1 MKKQDNPLVIG
12 LIVLLVVLLFG
23 GFGIMG
29 FGGFGMKSMMGGYG
43 NSYLCSQVG
52 GIWCY
57 WPSTGF
63 LSMFIFWSVVILLI
77 VLIVKHFQKRG
88 AK

>member
-1 MKKQDNPLVIG
+1 MKKQDNTLVIG
-12 LIVLLVVLLFG
+12 LIVLLVVLL
-23 GFGIMG
+23 

-63 LSMFIFWSVVILLI
+63 LFMFIFWSVVILLI